1 MDVATRLPRRAR
13 GLTVIELIVT
23 LAVAAILG
31 AIALPAWSVVAERA
45 RITATANGLLGQLHY
60 ARNEAVTRH
69 ANVTLCPSADGV
81 VCSGEPTGWHAGYL
95 VFVDA
100 DNSRTREAGEQI
112 LRRTDPVGPGIRLH
126 TTAGRPAIRFMPD
139 GAAWGTNATFSVCA
153 DGASRQNRAVILLGT
168 GRARV
173 DDVRPDGSAVSCD

>member
-13 GLTVIELIVT
+13 GLTVVELIVT

-31 AIALPAWSVVAERA
+31 AVALPAWTLVADRA
-45 RITATANGLLGQLHY
+45 RITATANGLLGHLHY

-69 ANVTLCPSADGV
+69 ANVSLCPSGDGLA
-81 VCSGEPTGWHAGYL
+81 CSGEPTGWHAGYL
-95 VFVDA
+95 VFVDS

-112 LRRTDPVGPGIRLH
+112 LRHADAAGPGIRLH

-153 DGASRQNRAVILLGT
+153 DGNAGQNRAVILLGT

-173 DDVRPDGSAVSCD
+173 DRLRPDGSPVTCG